1 MMFQLLTYLEA
12 IVRANM
18 VVASSVLGDPS
29 LVLPLSIS
37 VSKYCFLG
45 VPQLV

>member
-12 IVRANM
+12 VVRANV

-29 LVLPLSIS
+29 L
-37 VSKYCFLG
+37 CCH
-45 VPQLV
+45 